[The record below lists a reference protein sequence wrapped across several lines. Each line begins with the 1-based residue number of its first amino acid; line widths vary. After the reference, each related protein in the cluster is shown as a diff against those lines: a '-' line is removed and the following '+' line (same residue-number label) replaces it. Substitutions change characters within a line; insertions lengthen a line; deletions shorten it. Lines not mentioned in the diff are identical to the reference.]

1 MNGEQ
6 DSEGSS
12 HEGAVTI
19 IVVSKTLSHFHLF
32 VDISILETPNCGDLS
47 VIISHMETTTNHL
60 SMQQLESGL
69 DHIRQSPKDEG
80 LLHLIVRRPQVDARE
95 LLEEAELNPIV
106 GLVGD
111 TWNMRS
117 SKRTPDGSPHPG
129 MQINIMNARA
139 AALVAQQKERWQL
152 AGDQLFLDMDLSK
165 ENLPAGSQ
173 ISIGSAILEVTPMP
187 HTGCQK
193 FVARF
198 GLDAMTFV
206 NSEVGK
212 ELCLRGIN
220 AKVVQEGT
228 IRVGDTAKKL

>member
-1 MNGEQ
+1 M
-6 DSEGSS
+6 
-12 HEGAVTI
+12 
-19 IVVSKTLSHFHLF
+19 
-32 VDISILETPNCGDLS
+32 
-47 VIISHMETTTNHL
+47 TNHL

-80 LLHLIVRRPQVDARE
+80 LLHLIVRRPEVNARE

-117 SKRTPDGSPHPG
+117 SKRTPDGSPHPE

-165 ENLPAGSQ
+165 KNLPAGSQ

-187 HTGCQK
+187 HTGCEK

-198 GLDAMTFV
+198 GLDAMKFV

>member
-1 MNGEQ
+1 
-6 DSEGSS
+6 
-12 HEGAVTI
+12 
-19 IVVSKTLSHFHLF
+19 
-32 VDISILETPNCGDLS
+32 
-47 VIISHMETTTNHL
+47 METTTNHL

-80 LLHLIVRRPQVDARE
+80 LLHLIVRRPEVNARE

-117 SKRTPDGSPHPG
+117 SKRTPDGSPHPE

-187 HTGCQK
+187 HTGCEK

-198 GLDAMTFV
+198 GLDAMKFV

>member
-1 MNGEQ
+1 LL
-6 DSEGSS
+6 
-12 HEGAVTI
+12 I
-19 IVVSKTLSHFHLF
+19 FF
-32 VDISILETPNCGDLS
+32 ILETPNCGDLS
-47 VIISHMETTTNHL
+47 VIISRMETTTNHL

-80 LLHLIVRRPQVDARE
+80 LLHLIVRRPEVGARE

-117 SKRTPDGSPHPG
+117 SKRTPDGSPHPE

-139 AALVAQQKERWQL
+139 AALVAQEKERWQL

-187 HTGCQK
+187 HTGCEK

-198 GLDAMTFV
+198 GLDAMKFV

-212 ELCLRGIN
+212 KLCLRGIN